1 MTLTNARVRV
11 RSGAARAG
19 IALSAALLT
28 TACNQTAAS
37 MFDAANAPSIAPR
50 DNTGNRVAS
59 DSDVPT
65 ASATTAAIDPKYLRQ
80 RVRYPTRQP
89 PGTVVVD
96 PDAKFLYLVMADG
109 TALRYGIGVGR
120 EGFGWSGSAEVARKA
135 QWPRWTPPPAMIR
148 RQPGLERYRRGM
160 EPGLGNPLGARA
172 LYLYQNGRDTLYR
185 IHGTNEPWSIGQNVS
200 SGCIR
205 LLNEDVVDLFTRVP
219 IGARVVVLPAGL
231 SSQLTVGSAREPR

>member
-11 RSGAARAG
+11 CSGAARAG

-37 MFDAANAPSIAPR
+37 VFDAANAPSITAR

-96 PDAKFLYLVMADG
+96 PDTKFLYLVMADG

-205 LLNEDVVDLFTRVP
+205 LLNDDVVDLFTRVP
-219 IGARVVVLPAGL
+219 IGARVVVLPAG
-231 SSQLTVGSAREPR
+231 SAS